1 MKPLIKP
8 KQLRQG
14 DKIAVVSPCNGWAG
28 DPDIRW
34 KYNLGVSRLQKLGLE
49 VIVAPNTLKGSEYL
63 SKNPGAR
70 AEDIM
75 WAFENKEV
83 HGVIANIGGF
93 DSIKVI
99 PYIQTKSI
107 SENPKIFIG
116 YSDVMNLHLLCYH
129 CGLSSFYG
137 DNLLNPIADQS
148 GWHEYSK
155 KWFVKALF
163 DTSPF
168 GQITPSPDWTFEP
181 ADYINPECKRTYYP
195 NSGYQKIQGKGIVQG
210 RLIGGHTGG
219 LMELAGTS
227 IELTTEDFE
236 EAILFV
242 EDIPEFFDEVSVQKF
257 FSYLGEKGILQKI
270 NGIIIG
276 KVNENRSFEER
287 AKMIYHIISDEYS
300 CSVPVLY
307 GLNFGHSSPM
317 FVLPYGAMAEIDC
330 EKTTFSILE
339 SGVTVS

>member
-8 KQLRQG
+8 KCLQQG

-28 DPDIRW
+28 DPDILW
-34 KYNLGVSRLQKLGLE
+34 KYNLGVSHLRELELE
-49 VIVAPNTLKGSEYL
+49 VIAAPNALRGSDYL
-63 SKNPGAR
+63 LKNPKAR

-75 WAFENKEV
+75 WAFENKDI
-83 HGVIANIGGF
+83 HAIICCIGGN
-93 DSIKVI
+93 DSIKLI
-99 PYIQTKSI
+99 PYIEPKSI
-107 SENPKIFIG
+107 SQNSKIFIG

-148 GWHEYSK
+148 GWHEYSR

-163 DTSPF
+163 DTSPI
-168 GQITPSPDWTFEP
+168 GQITSSPDWTFEP
-181 ADYINPECKRTYYP
+181 PDYINPDCKRNYYP

-210 RLIGGHTGG
+210 RLIGGHTG

-236 EAILFV
+236 QAILFV
-242 EDIPEFFDEVSVQKF
+242 EDIPEFFDEASVQKF
-257 FSYLGEKGILQKI
+257 FFYLGEKGVLQKL
-270 NGIIIG
+270 NGSIIG
-276 KVNENRSFEER
+276 KVNENWSFEER
-287 AKMIYHIISDEYS
+287 AKMIRRVISEEYS

-307 GLNFGHSSPM
+307 DLNFGHSSPI
-317 FVLPYGAMAEIDC
+317 FLLPYGAMAEIDC

-339 SGVTVS
+339 NGVTV